1 MTSRLEDELTASL
14 AEEMQKTMDFEILCD
29 LYVPFGWTRIE
40 TEYNGGQKWVDV
52 VEWTSKNCS
61 GEYKE
66 HNGVW
71 LFKDAKDATAFALR
85 WI

>member
-14 AEEMQKTMDFEILCD
+14 AEEMQKTMDFEVLCD
-29 LYVPFGWTRIE
+29 VLIRFNWTRIE
-40 TEYNGGQKWVDV
+40 TEYDGGQKWVDV
-52 VEWTSKNCS
+52 IDWVSKNCS

-71 LFKDAKDATAFALR
+71 LFESSRDATAFALR
-85 WI
+85 WA